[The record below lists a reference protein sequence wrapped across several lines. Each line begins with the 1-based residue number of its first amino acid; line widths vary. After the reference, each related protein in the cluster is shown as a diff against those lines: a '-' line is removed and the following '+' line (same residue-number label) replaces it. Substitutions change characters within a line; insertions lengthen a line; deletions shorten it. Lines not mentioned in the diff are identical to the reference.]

1 MGLAFLISTDHLT
14 LLGERK
20 VLKEAEYSALLDA
33 TSVVKVARQEA
44 GRSVEQAAHEADAAR
59 ERGYAE
65 GVERARSEQALQLL
79 SEAVRTERQLQGLRV
94 SMARIVARAVEQFV
108 SEIDP
113 SDLLEAALQ
122 RVDALIREEPFV
134 TVHVAPAQEQALRAA
149 LSRLSPEM
157 QPWLRKTR
165 VVTDSALEDDGCVLQ
180 TPSGTLA
187 IGMNAQLDAFRAAL
201 ERNGLV
207 FAEETP

>member
-1 MGLAFLISTDHLT
+1 MGLAFLITSEHLSM
-14 LLGERK
+14 LSERK

-44 GRSVEQAAHEADAAR
+44 GRIVEQAAREADAAR

-65 GVERARSEQALQLL
+65 GVERARTEQALQLL

-94 SMARIVARAVEQFV
+94 SMARIVARAVQQFV
-108 SEIDP
+108 ADIDA

-134 TVHVAPAQEQALRAA
+134 TVHVAPAQEDALRAA

-157 QPWLRKTR
+157 QPWLRKLR
-165 VVTDSALEDDGCVLQ
+165 VVADAGLEDDGCVLQ

-187 IGMNAQLDAFRAAL
+187 IGMSAQLDAFRAAL

-207 FAEETP
+207 FGEEAA